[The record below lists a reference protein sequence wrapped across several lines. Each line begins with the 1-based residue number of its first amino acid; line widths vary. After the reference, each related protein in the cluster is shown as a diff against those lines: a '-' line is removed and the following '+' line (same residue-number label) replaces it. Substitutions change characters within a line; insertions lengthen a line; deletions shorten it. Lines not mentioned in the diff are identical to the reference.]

1 MKNELVVQY
10 FIMKERILPSIIL
23 GCIIMMSCQSMN
35 YAINE
40 RDVHVNMIKNE
51 ESLTYSSYLKE
62 YKVIALSDRTPE
74 ALIEYP
80 DRLLFSDNRIFVMD
94 RRGNK
99 VLMFDGTGKFLRS
112 TANMVGKGHNEYIR
126 VMDAALDEKDR
137 KLYVHCDAPYQMM
150 VFDLDLN
157 LEKVI
162 PMDDYM
168 REIALDDDYIY
179 GICYNDQGKEGY
191 RLVVTDKHHPET
203 KATTVISY
211 ENVISGR
218 WTSGKSLMP
227 CTSGGVY
234 VCLPFDTHIYQVKE
248 GEIVESFNM
257 DFGAEGLI
265 ENPISKGATPQWF
278 DRNCRDL
285 NWTIVNMT
293 GNDSILIFNTNREY
307 TFIMDIYRSECKG
320 YSNWYNDLLPFSFSR
335 ILPTSGIK
343 NGIVYFLLS
352 ESVTE
357 ALKQAEKKS
366 TPLSPVLTDIKEKF
380 NPNGN
385 PLIIVWTI
393 R

>member
-1 MKNELVVQY
+1 MMRKFILPLLFSVSIIFISCQRMNYTKNEKDIYVDMV
-10 FIMKERILPSIIL
+10 
-23 GCIIMMSCQSMN
+23 
-35 YAINE
+35 
-40 RDVHVNMIKNE
+40 KNE
-51 ESLTYSSYLKE
+51 NSLAFSSFLNG
-62 YKVIALSDRTPE
+62 YKAIVLSNNVPD
-74 ALIEYP
+74 ALIENP
-80 DRLLFSDNRIFVMD
+80 DRLLFTDNRIFVMD
-94 RRGNK
+94 RSGNK
-99 VLMFDGTGKFLRS
+99 VLMFDGSGKFLRS
-112 TANMVGKGHNEYIR
+112 TANRVGKGHNEYIG
-126 VMDAALDEKDR
+126 VMDAALDEKDG
-137 KLYVHCDAPYQMM
+137 KLYVQCDAPYQMM

-168 REIALDDDYIY
+168 REIAVDDDYIY

-227 CTSGGVY
+227 CASGGVY
-234 VCLPFDTHIYQVKE
+234 VCLPFDTHIYKVKE

-285 NWTIVNMT
+285 NWSIVNMT
-293 GNDSILIFNTNREY
+293 GNDSIMIFNTNREY
-307 TFIMDIYRSECKG
+307 AFIMDMYRSECKG
-320 YSNWYNDLLPFSFSR
+320 YLNWYNDLLPFSCSR
-335 ILPTSGIK
+335 IIPTSGIK
-343 NGIVYFLLS
+343 NRIVYLLYS
-352 ESVTE
+352 GSIVD
-357 ALKQAEKKS
+357 ALKQAEKKAA
-366 TPLSPVLTDIKEKF
+366 PLSPVLRDIKEKF
-380 NPNGN
+380 DPNGN
-385 PLIIVWTI
+385 PLIIVWTF